1 DQSRSHL
8 HRCGQSHRQRHPR
21 TGEPAVQRT
30 VQRQLDRRDAAGRN
44 SRPAGEHRHARH
56 HGRLRADRPGLALL
70 HLAARGSCRAS
81 LRRDGSGQ
89 RCPAAAFDRRGHLG
103 RALHRAILS
112 GGGMRADRGDHAPGG
127 RTGAGGRCRAAV
139 AVLRPLCRGLPV
151 APLTRSLARTPRA
164 LYQLTNTVPGF
175 ISPVSQ
181 PVPTLLEETR
191 AALAGSWRLVAG
203 RRDAPGYFST
213 DMRGLVSSFIALLIS
228 VAITFLASGV
238 VAPAGAEISTFAAL
252 LQNALSYAGI
262 MAPTWVI
269 FNLLGFAGRFVAFVT
284 VENWLTAFVNL
295 AVTGAALFSGNTLL
309 TVIVAAAGVITLVAR
324 INNGRLVV

>member
-1 DQSRSHL
+1 
-8 HRCGQSHRQRHPR
+8 
-21 TGEPAVQRT
+21 
-30 VQRQLDRRDAAGRN
+30 
-44 SRPAGEHRHARH
+44 
-56 HGRLRADRPGLALL
+56 
-70 HLAARGSCRAS
+70 
-81 LRRDGSGQ
+81 
-89 RCPAAAFDRRGHLG
+89 
-103 RALHRAILS
+103 
-112 GGGMRADRGDHAPGG
+112 M
-127 RTGAGGRCRAAV
+127 
-139 AVLRPLCRGLPV
+139 
-151 APLTRSLARTPRA
+151 
-164 LYQLTNTVPGF
+164 LTNTVPGLIF
-175 ISPVSQ
+175 PVSQ
-181 PVPTLLEETR
+181 PLPTLLEETR

-324 INNGRLVV
+324 INNARLVVGMKAAQIAMLVVAQIVGTLVALLINVSLFGLPYVPEMP